1 MTDTAT
7 ADPHTLLAAL
17 ARKSVRLE
25 LSTFDLC
32 CLAALHLR
40 SEREGLTSV
49 PDDLL
54 IDLFEQVCDFV
65 DAGAEQPRKR
75 ATHAIQRLLE
85 QRLLLRVDAAG
96 IASAGEY
103 ALASLA
109 THIAKAFLDDALTH
123 ESLTLLTGT
132 LLSQLAEVKGAA
144 ARAQGPH
151 EWAERVTG
159 PLRVTVLDLVGGI
172 DRRQRGLDA
181 EQDQVRSQIA
191 GLLQQGW
198 FDAVDQAQV
207 LLETTTARLAELN
220 TVLLRDAHQLVA
232 LLQEIQ
238 DLATDHAD
246 AAATVE
252 AAQRVIDQ
260 VERIAFDERGT
271 PARLV
276 GARALRPRLRAR
288 RDPPRRAP
296 PGPASPRR
304 PS

>member
-1 MTDTAT
+1 MTDTAP
-7 ADPHTLLAAL
+7 ADLHTLLAAL
-17 ARKSVRLE
+17 ARTSVHLE
-25 LSTFDLC
+25 LNTYDLC
-32 CLAALHLR
+32 CLAALHLS

-54 IDLFEQVCDFV
+54 VDLFEQVCDLV

-109 THIAKAFLDDALTH
+109 THIAKAFLDDDALTR
-123 ESLTLLTGT
+123 ESLALLTGT
-132 LLSQLAEVKGAA
+132 LLSQLAEIKGAA
-144 ARAQGPH
+144 AHAQSPDD
-151 EWAERVTG
+151 WAERVAG
-159 PLRVTVLDLVGGI
+159 PLRVTVLNLVGGI

-198 FDAVDQAQV
+198 FDAVDQAQA
-207 LLETTTARLAELN
+207 LLETTTARLAERN

-232 LLQEIQ
+232 LLQEIEGSRHQ
-238 DLATDHAD
+238 APGRRSDRRSGAT
-246 AAATVE
+246 
-252 AAQRVIDQ
+252 
-260 VERIAFDERGT
+260 
-271 PARLV
+271 
-276 GARALRPRLRAR
+276 
-288 RDPPRRAP
+288 RD
-296 PGPASPRR
+296 R
-304 PS
+304 PSGAHRV

>member
-25 LSTFDLC
+25 LGTFDLC

-54 IDLFEQVCDFV
+54 IDLFEQVCDLV

-109 THIAKAFLDDALTH
+109 THIAKAFLDDDTLTR

-132 LLSQLAEVKGAA
+132 LRSQLAEVKGAA
-144 ARAQGPH
+144 ARAQSP
-151 EWAERVTG
+151 EDWAERVAG

-172 DRRQRGLDA
+172 DRRQRGLDG
-181 EQDQVRSQIA
+181 EQDMVRSQVA

-198 FDAVDQAQV
+198 FDAVDQAQA

-232 LLQEIQ
+232 LLQEI
-238 DLATDHAD
+238 
-246 AAATVE
+246 
-252 AAQRVIDQ
+252 
-260 VERIAFDERGT
+260 
-271 PARLV
+271 
-276 GARALRPRLRAR
+276 
-288 RDPPRRAP
+288 
-296 PGPASPRR
+296 
-304 PS
+304 